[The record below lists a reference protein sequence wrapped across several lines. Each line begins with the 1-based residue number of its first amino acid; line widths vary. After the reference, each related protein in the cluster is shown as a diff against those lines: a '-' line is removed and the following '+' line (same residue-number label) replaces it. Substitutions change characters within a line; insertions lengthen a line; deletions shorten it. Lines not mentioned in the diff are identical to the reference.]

1 MKEDL
6 MFGCLGNGITVADR
20 NRMYLGDY
28 ATVAHISGEGLVRI
42 YCQFLSEEALD
53 SIHNMA
59 RNETE
64 KAFKRWQGWS
74 EGARVSVMD
83 RELYYQSFMELFKKH
98 DLLNMSAEESFKL
111 LRQAKVES
119 SSYELPREERS
130 AD

>member
-1 MKEDL
+1 MKENL
-6 MFGCLGNGITVADR
+6 MFGCLGNGITVCDR

-42 YCQFLSEEALD
+42 YCQFLSEEALG
-53 SIHNMA
+53 SIHSMA
-59 RNETE
+59 RKETE

-74 EGARVSVMD
+74 EGGSVSVMD
-83 RELYYQSFMELFKKH
+83 RELYYLSFMELFKKH

-111 LRQAKVES
+111 FRQAKVES
-119 SSYELPREERS
+119 SSYEFPREERS